1 MQLKLMLY
9 SLLSRFEPLDR
20 AIASIRDYFSFRKY
34 AQSRTFS
41 QHGEDQFFKSYFARS
56 TGTYID
62 IGASHPFRIS
72 NTYLLYSEGWNGVV
86 IEPIQRLCDLHRKW
100 RPRDSQCCVAM
111 SDQVGELTFYELT
124 PSVLS
129 TFDKTQAEQSIKT
142 GAILRSERQV
152 PVWSLAYLCDKYFS
166 DREIDLLSIDA
177 EGLDYAI
184 LSGGDW
190 TKYRPKMVVF
200 EFNGEQTTITPT
212 DELLM
217 RVGYRYLRSFG
228 CNKLYVRD

>member
-1 MQLKLMLY
+1 MQLKLKLY
-9 SLLSRFEPLDR
+9 SLLSKFEFLDR
-20 AIASIRDYFSFRKY
+20 AIASARDYLSYRKY
-34 AQSRTFS
+34 ARSGTFS
-41 QHGEDQFFKSYFARS
+41 QHGEDQFFKSYFGRS

-72 NTYLLYSEGWNGVV
+72 NTYLLYSDGWSGVV
-86 IEPIQRLCDLHRKW
+86 VEPIKRLCDLHRKW

-111 SDQVGELTFYELT
+111 SDHVGEMTFYELT

-129 TFDKTQAEQSIKT
+129 TFDKEQAEQSMKT
-142 GAILRSERQV
+142 GAILRSERPV
-152 PVWSLAYLCDKYFS
+152 PVWSLASLCDKYFS

-190 TKYRPKMVVF
+190 TRYRPRMVVF
-200 EFNGEQTTITPT
+200 EFNGDQSTQTPT
-212 DELLM
+212 DELLI
-217 RVGYRYLRSFG
+217 RVGYRFLKSFG
-228 CNKLYVRD
+228 CNKVYVIN